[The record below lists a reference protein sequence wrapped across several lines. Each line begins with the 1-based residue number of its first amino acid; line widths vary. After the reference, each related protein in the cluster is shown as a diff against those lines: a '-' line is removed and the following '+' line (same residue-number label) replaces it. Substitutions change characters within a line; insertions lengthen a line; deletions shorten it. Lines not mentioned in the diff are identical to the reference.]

1 MSKITI
7 PFYECT
13 EILLQLTYKKR
24 IKDDNH
30 SEYHS
35 QMEKPWEEQWRKVGE
50 QR

>member
-35 QMEKPWEEQWRKVGE
+35 QMENSGKNNGE
-50 QR
+50 K

>member
-7 PFYECT
+7 LFYECT

-30 SEYHS
+30 S
-35 QMEKPWEEQWRKVGE
+35 QMEKQWEEQWRKVGE